1 MYFTLYGT
9 TNSTIWSEDL
19 ISLQFIQKIEPNYIL
34 PGGITFQRDS
44 YILSN
49 IHTSGRYPL
58 PQTIITKYDML
69 EEETIEN
76 PYNSNPLPID
86 EFKSPRWHIPT
97 QHFGFR
103 LICNTI

>member
-1 MYFTLYGT
+1 
-9 TNSTIWSEDL
+9 
-19 ISLQFIQKIEPNYIL
+19 
-34 PGGITFQRDS
+34 
-44 YILSN
+44 
-49 IHTSGRYPL
+49 
-58 PQTIITKYDML
+58 ML